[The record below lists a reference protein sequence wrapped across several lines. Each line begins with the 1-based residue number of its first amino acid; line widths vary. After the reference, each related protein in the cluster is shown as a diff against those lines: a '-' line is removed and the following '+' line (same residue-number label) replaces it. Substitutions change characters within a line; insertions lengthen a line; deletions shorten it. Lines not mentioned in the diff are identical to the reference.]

1 MEYLTNSERKIRNA
15 KNSQEAGVMPDELKI
30 DPSST
35 CFGSKGNLS
44 LDDVRKSFHE
54 AAKKQLSGKQ
64 G

>member
-15 KNSQEAGVMPDELKI
+15 KSVKEAGKFPEESKI
-30 DPSST
+30 DASTT
-35 CFGSKGNLS
+35 CFAGKCNLS
-44 LDDVRKSFHE
+44 TEDLRKSLKN